1 MKEEKLIL
9 VTNDDGVDAKGIVSL
24 AEAMAHLG
32 KVVVIAP
39 SDPQSGMSQAITVK
53 HPLRAKK
60 VEINGYDRYA
70 VNGTPTDCVKLA
82 FNRLLSRKPDLLV
95 SGINHGSNSSA
106 SVLYSGTLGA
116 TMEGCIN
123 NIPSI
128 GFSLISFDQDADF
141 SAASKYARLIAAKV
155 LENGLP
161 DLTGLNVN
169 IPYVKESEIKGI
181 KICRQAMGLWQE
193 EFEQRTDPSGR
204 EYYWLTGKYLN
215 HEPNAEDTDEWA
227 LKNNYIAIVP
237 IHVDL
242 TSHRT
247 LEILKKWDIN

>member
-9 VTNDDGVDAKGIVSL
+9 ITNDDGVDAKGIIAL
-24 AEAMAHLG
+24 AEAMEPLG

-39 SDPQSGMSQAITVK
+39 VEPQSGMSQAITVK
-53 HPLRAKK
+53 HPLRTKK
-60 VEINGYDRYA
+60 SKINGYERFA

-82 FNRLLSRKPDLLV
+82 INRLLPRKPDLLV

-116 TMEGCIN
+116 TLEGCLN

-141 SAASKYARLIAAKV
+141 NVAIKYAQLIAEKV

-161 DLTGLNVN
+161 QNIGLNVN
-169 IPYVKESEIKGI
+169 IPYAKENEIKGI
-181 KICRQAMGLWQE
+181 KICRQTMGYWQE
-193 EFEQRTDPSGR
+193 EFEKRTDPHGR
-204 EYYWLTGKYLN
+204 DYYWLTGEYFN
-215 HEPNAEDTDEWA
+215 QEPDAPDTDEWA

-237 IHVDL
+237 LHIDL
-242 TSHRT
+242 TSYTT
-247 LEILKKWDIN
+247 LELLKTWNF